1 MNAVTPS
8 LGERHQAPLHDA
20 PIGHG
25 TAMWE
30 LAYRLLKH
38 RIIHNELP
46 AGAEIDDT
54 SIAEELKISRTP
66 VREAIVRL
74 QNEKLVEIQ
83 PRRSCRV
90 LPLPVDSM
98 KQIYEFLTAIEAF
111 AVWTLASRGPSP
123 PELVVLHDCV
133 RAMEEGLAQD
143 DLGAWIMADE
153 SFHRALL
160 SLSGNAYVEEVG
172 FAFRD
177 RVHRAHV
184 IALKLRAKPVRSV
197 QAHRELVDL
206 IASGDADAARANHL
220 AQRTSAGEELIA
232 LISKAGLKAL

>member
-1 MNAVTPS
+1 MSAVTRS
-8 LGERHQAPLHDA
+8 SGDVRQARVHDVPVA
-20 PIGHG
+20 QG

-30 LAYRLLKH
+30 LAYCLLKH

-54 SIAEELKISRTP
+54 AIAEELKISRTP

-74 QNEKLVEIQ
+74 QNEKLVDIQ

-111 AVWTLASRGPSP
+111 AVWTLTSRGPSAS
-123 PELVVLHDCV
+123 ELAVLHDCV
-133 RAMEEGLAQD
+133 QAMEEGLEQD
-143 DLGAWIMADE
+143 DLSAWIAADE
-153 SFHRALL
+153 RFHRALL

-206 IASGDADAARANHL
+206 IGSGNPDAARANHL
-220 AQRTSAGEELIA
+220 AQRVTAGEELIA